1 MNNTQHNHQGEI
13 RMTLQDFILSHY
25 EEGSTREQARPM
37 VEAFYYYLNKYPEYV
52 ASLTSNANT
61 DPRPN
66 YTYAERMSGMSSRF
80 IRQCESEYTGNAGK
94 DRNACQ

>member
-1 MNNTQHNHQGEI
+1 MQHNHQGEVT
-13 RMTLQDFILSHY
+13 MTLQEYILSKY

-37 VEAFYYYLNKYPEYV
+37 VEAFFYYLDKYPEYA
-52 ASLTSNANT
+52 ASLTSNAPINT

-80 IRQCESEYTGNAGK
+80 IRQCEIEYTGNVGK
-94 DRNACQ
+94 DRDA